1 MKYQNILQNGK
12 VQCTICPR
20 NCILPEGQEGFCHV
34 RKNKNG
40 EIVLTTYGFNT
51 GLAIDPIEK
60 KPLYQFYPTS
70 GVLSFGTLGCNMGCL
85 FCQNWHISKSKA
97 DVSSLN
103 KNTPQEIVEI
113 AKQYNCKSVA
123 FTYNDP
129 IIFFEY
135 AIDTAKLCQ
144 TQGIKTVAVTS
155 GFINPEPAKEFFQ
168 YMDAANIDLKGF
180 SEEFYKK
187 NCLAKL
193 QPVLD
198 TIEYVVKETPCHVEL
213 TTLLIEGEND
223 YDEMIKNECEW
234 IITHLG
240 DSIPLHFSAFF
251 PQYKFD
257 KRSATKFETLLRAY
271 DIAKEV
277 GLKYV
282 YTGNLTNTETST
294 TYCRNCNE
302 AVILRNGY
310 HLLEYNIDKYGRCK
324 FCQVPVDGVYEK
336 AYK

>member
-20 NCILPEGQEGFCHV
+20 NCILSDGQEGFCHV
-34 RKNKNG
+34 RKNING
-40 EIVLTTYGFNT
+40 EIILTTYGYNT

-70 GVLSFGTLGCNMGCL
+70 GVLSFGTLGCNMGCQ

-97 DVSSLN
+97 DVTALN
-103 KNTPQEIVEI
+103 KNTPEEIVQI

-135 AIDTAKLCQ
+135 ALDTAKLCMQ
-144 TQGIKTVAVTS
+144 NGIKTVAVTS
-155 GFINPEPAKEFFQ
+155 GFINPEPAKEFFH

-180 SEEFYKK
+180 SEGFYKK

-198 TIEYVVKETPCHVEL
+198 TIIYAVKETSCHVEL

-223 YDEMIKNECEW
+223 SDEMIKEECEW
-234 IITHLG
+234 ILKHLG
-240 DSIPLHFSAFF
+240 DCVPLHFSAFF

-257 KRSATKFETLLRAY
+257 NRSATKFETLLRAY
-271 DIAKEV
+271 DIAKEA

-294 TYCRNCNE
+294 TYCKNCGE

-310 HLLEYNIDKYGRCK
+310 NLFEYNIDKYGRCK
-324 FCQVPVDGVYEK
+324 FCKTPVDGVYEEADK
-336 AYK
+336 